1 MANFATTNS
10 GGAHV
15 ARFIGQRI
23 IYMIITLFL
32 IATISFVLMK
42 LLPGSPLANAD
53 KLTEAQQEVIF
64 EKYGLNDPIPVQ
76 YVNYLGGLVQGDLG
90 ISFKYD
96 NRPVSDILSDRIG
109 PSAQLGIQALII
121 GTVAGILLGLISA
134 IYHNGITD
142 YLSTII
148 AVLGTSIPSF
158 VFAGLLQFF
167 VAVKWGILPVATW
180 NGFEY
185 SILPTIALAI
195 FPMATCARFMR
206 TEMIEVLNEDYIT
219 TARAKGLGG
228 AAIIFK
234 HGIRNALIPLITI
247 LGPLAVGLLTGT
259 LVIEQIFSVPG
270 IGEQFVTSV
279 TSNDFPIIMGTTMF
293 FAVVFIV
300 MILIIDILYGLI
312 DPRIR
317 LSGKD

>member
-1 MANFATTNS
+1 MA
-10 GGAHV
+10 
-15 ARFIGQRI
+15 RYIGQRV

-32 IATISFVLMK
+32 IATISFMLMK
-42 LLPGSPLANAD
+42 LLPGSPLANAN
-53 KLTEAQQEVIF
+53 KLTEEQQEVIY

-76 YVNYLGGLVQGDLG
+76 YVKYLGGLVQGDLG

-96 NRPVSDILSDRIG
+96 NRSVTSILFGEGRAET
-109 PSAQLGIQALII
+109 SAQLGAQALII
-121 GTVAGILLGLISA
+121 GSVLGILLGLLSA

-142 YLSTII
+142 YVSTIV

-158 VFAGLLQFF
+158 VFAGILQFF

-185 SILPTIALAI
+185 TILPTIALAI

-219 TARAKGLGG
+219 TAKAKGLSG
-228 AAIIFK
+228 ASIIFK

-259 LVIEQIFSVPG
+259 LVIEQIFAIPG
-270 IGEQFVTSV
+270 IGQQFVTSV
-279 TSNDFPIIMGTTMF
+279 NTNDFPIIMGTTLF

-317 LSGKD
+317 LAGKD